1 MIVFR
6 PLMSKVLTFFF
17 YLLQEAEL
25 SLLKGRLK
33 EVESMGVANSR
44 ELGDLKSELGSVGV
58 REREWGE
65 RCDQLRKQVEQL
77 QRENDAL
84 RKQHLTQVFSKEVLY
99 SLESNVSPGPSH
111 SQLFNAA

>member
-1 MIVFR
+1 MHNIVSIMTLFC
-6 PLMSKVLTFFF
+6 PLMSKILKYFI

-58 REREWGE
+58 REREWEE
-65 RCDQLRKQVEQL
+65 RCGQLRKQVEQL

-84 RKQHLTQVFSKEVLY
+84 REQHLTQVGGEEV
-99 SLESNVSPGPSH
+99 
-111 SQLFNAA
+111 